1 MRYLIQR
8 CAAVVIGFWLC
19 SGSAA
24 AWADWQYTKWG
35 MTEPQV
41 VAASKGAAGRVAP
54 KDVKGGRT
62 GTVNLLS
69 APYRTGRYEFT
80 AIFAFDGVTRKLAT
94 VTLKVINPSDGYG
107 VKSELMGKYGKP
119 TRTSD
124 GTTEWQTDTEVITF
138 IDVWGR
144 SFSVEYSRDQLMRPR
159 GCNDKAGRFAQRLRA
174 LVMEVN
180 SADKTSHAFT
190 SSPHHEYR
198 AKRPRRRAN

>member
-1 MRYLIQR
+1 VLPVANKPLTPHRGNESYRRVLW
-8 CAAVVIGFWLC
+8 AVLAIGFWLC

-41 VAASKGAAGRVAP
+41 IAASKGAAVAP
-54 KDVKGGRT
+54 KDVKGGRI

-119 TRTSD
+119 TTRTSD

-144 SFSVEYSRDQLMRPR
+144 SFSVEY
-159 GCNDKAGRFAQRLRA
+159 
-174 LVMEVN
+174 
-180 SADKTSHAFT
+180 
-190 SSPHHEYR
+190 
-198 AKRPRRRAN
+198 RRRSTDASKGL

>member
-8 CAAVVIGFWLC
+8 CGAVVIGFWLC

-54 KDVKGGRT
+54 KDVKGGRI

-119 TRTSD
+119 TTRTSD

-144 SFSVEYSRDQLMRPR
+144 SFSVEYRPR
-159 GCNDKAGRFAQRLRA
+159 STDASKGL
-174 LVMEVN
+174 
-180 SADKTSHAFT
+180 
-190 SSPHHEYR
+190 
-198 AKRPRRRAN
+198 